1 MRHPFAH
8 KPLIHAIFL
17 MEDSSWEGVLR
28 VKANDLLV
36 SIVVPVYRSGSQL
49 HVLHER
55 LRSAMSSCQIR
66 YELILVEDAGGD
78 DSWSI
83 IEALSERD
91 SSVLGIRL
99 NKNFGQHNALLCGLD
114 HASGDVVVT
123 LDDDLQHPPELV
135 PDLIDS
141 LLEEDYDLVYAPP
154 IVERQSFVR
163 NMLSRS
169 TKLFMKLVL
178 GAGHATH
185 VSAFRVFRSSLLSVV
200 RDHRSPN
207 VNIDILLSWGTSNVG
222 VVPVNFDRRGEGESG
237 YTHAKLLKH
246 AFNLLTGYSTLPLRI
261 SSLIGLAFALFGLL
275 VLIYVVTVRL
285 MTSDPV
291 PGFAFLASLI
301 AIFSGVQLV
310 AIGLIGEYLARIY
323 ERSMDR
329 PPYLIAQIKG
339 AEQSAKHVSHES

>member
-1 MRHPFAH
+1 M
-8 KPLIHAIFL
+8 
-17 MEDSSWEGVLR
+17 R

-55 LRSAMSSCQIR
+55 LRSAMSSSQIR

-141 LLEEDYDLVYAPP
+141 LLEEDYDLIYAPP
-154 IVERQSFVR
+154 I
-163 NMLSRS
+163 L
-169 TKLFMKLVL
+169 
-178 GAGHATH
+178 
-185 VSAFRVFRSSLLSVV
+185 
-200 RDHRSPN
+200 
-207 VNIDILLSWGTSNVG
+207 
-222 VVPVNFDRRGEGESG
+222 
-237 YTHAKLLKH
+237 
-246 AFNLLTGYSTLPLRI
+246 
-261 SSLIGLAFALFGLL
+261 SLIH
-275 VLIYVVTVRL
+275 I
-285 MTSDPV
+285 
-291 PGFAFLASLI
+291 
-301 AIFSGVQLV
+301 
-310 AIGLIGEYLARIY
+310 
-323 ERSMDR
+323 
-329 PPYLIAQIKG
+329 
-339 AEQSAKHVSHES
+339 